1 MKIKRTIGE
10 KLRKVTKATR
20 NGGIGKENSKHVSA
34 EKNRDRL
41 NRCLSQIRSAVTV
54 SNIKQAL
61 TVNNIPTT
69 LEHDTGDLY
78 QQRKFKTKET
88 TQSERKPINQE
99 VKSQSRGMKDIF
111 KSLKNLRSRSNI
123 KGCSYKVLPRMPRG
137 QQCLDLAA
145 PYTTP
150 VDNLNSEPTR
160 RMPQRRLFSRA
171 LSNLDNSVLSAQQY
185 TMSTMMC
192 PDTTMYSHPQP
203 VFLESDVDISLPRLS
218 STPLTA
224 RIGSPRF
231 ASTPTSDKH
240 ASIISRIDHVMESS
254 ANQCSKIF
262 ETGHGVHLKMALEP
276 LFTESYEAVADMWRP
291 WL

>member
-1 MKIKRTIGE
+1 MKIKRSIGE
-10 KLRKVTKATR
+10 KLRKVTKPTR
-20 NGGIGKENSKHVSA
+20 NGGVSKGTTKHVND

-41 NRCLSQIRSAVTV
+41 IRCLSQIRSAVTG
-54 SNIKQAL
+54 STIKQAS
-61 TVNNIPTT
+61 TVNNTPAA
-69 LEHDTGDLY
+69 LEHDTGHLY
-78 QQRKFKTKET
+78 QQRKSKTKET
-88 TQSERKPINQE
+88 TQTEMKPNNVE
-99 VKSQSRGMKDIF
+99 AKPQSRGMKDIF

-123 KGCSYKVLPRMPRG
+123 KGCSYRRLPRMPQE
-137 QQCLDLAA
+137 QQGLELAA

-150 VDNLNSEPTR
+150 ADNINTEQIR

-171 LSNLDNSVLSAQQY
+171 ISNLDNSILSAQQY

-192 PDTTMYSHPQP
+192 PDTTIYSHPQP
-203 VFLESDVDISLPRLS
+203 VFIESDADISLPRLS

-240 ASIISRIDHVMESS
+240 ASIISRIDHVMDSS

-262 ETGHGVHLKMALEP
+262 ETGHSVNLKMNLEP
-276 LFTESYEAVADMWRP
+276 LFVESYEAVANMWRP